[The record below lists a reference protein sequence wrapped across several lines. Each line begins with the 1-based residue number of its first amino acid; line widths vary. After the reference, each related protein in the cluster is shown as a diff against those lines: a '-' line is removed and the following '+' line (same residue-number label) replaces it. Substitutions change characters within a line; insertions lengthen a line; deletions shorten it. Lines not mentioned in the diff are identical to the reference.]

1 MSLNSRF
8 VMGVVSRVQDGVAKV
23 TGLSDVKNGELV
35 QFSRS
40 GLRGVVMALL
50 KNSVHVSILGN
61 ESLVRQ
67 GDFVERTFEVAS
79 VTVSYSLLGGV
90 VDALGTR
97 ADGQAAPTDGKRVP
111 VEARAPGVIARAPV
125 TEPLSTGILAL
136 DSMVP
141 VGRGQRQLIIGDR
154 QTGKT
159 TVAVDTILNQRDNL
173 DSPVFCVYVA
183 IGQKR
188 SSVVH
193 LVNRLKREG
202 AMFYTVVVAATAAE
216 SASLQYLAPYTG
228 TAIAEYFRAGGHA
241 ALIVYDDLTK
251 HANAYRQMSLLLRR
265 SPGREAYPSDV
276 FYVHARL
283 LERSGRLN
291 KVWGNGSLTALP
303 IVETLQGDVSAFIPT
318 NVISITDGQ
327 TFLDAD
333 LFNRD
338 VRPAINVGLSVSRVG
353 AAAQPQALKE
363 VSRALKLDLAQF
375 REVES
380 YKSMAGDLD
389 AATRDTLARG
399 VRLQELLKQNKH
411 SPMHLSTQVVLLY
424 AGTRGYCDA
433 VSLKCVGA
441 VKYFTLR
448 LAVRRR
454 FENFVAGTQVLAN
467 SEAFLKSY
475 LTFAFD
481 LFTFLGV

>member
-1 MSLNSRF
+1 
-8 VMGVVSRVQDGVAKV
+8 MGVVSRVQDGVAKV
-23 TGLSDVKNGELV
+23 NGLSDVKNGELV
-35 QFSRS
+35 QFTRS
-40 GLRGVVMALL
+40 GVRGVVMGLF
-50 KNSVHVSILGN
+50 KNSVQVSILGN
-61 ESLVRQ
+61 EALVRQ
-67 GDFVERTFEVAS
+67 GDFVERTHEVAS
-79 VTVSYSLLGGV
+79 VTVCYTLLGGV
-90 VDALGTR
+90 VDALGNR
-97 ADGQAAPTDGKRVP
+97 IDGGVNPTTTGKRVP

-159 TVAVDTILNQRDNL
+159 TVALDTILNQRDNL
-173 DSPVFCVYVA
+173 ETPVFCVYVA

-188 SSVVH
+188 SSVVQ
-193 LVNRLKREG
+193 LVNRLKKEG

-228 TAIAEYFRAGGHA
+228 TAIAEYFREGGFA
-241 ALIVYDDLTK
+241 SLIVYDDLTK

-291 KVWGNGSLTALP
+291 AVWGSGSLTALP

-327 TFLDAD
+327 TFLDAG

-338 VRPAINVGLSVSRVG
+338 IRPAINVGLSVSRVG
-353 AAAQPQALKE
+353 AAAQPRALKE

-389 AATRDTLARG
+389 ASTRDTLARG
-399 VRLQELLKQNKH
+399 ARLQELLKQNKH
-411 SPMHLSTQVVLLY
+411 SPMHISTQVVLLY
-424 AGTRGYCDA
+424 AGTNGYCDA
-433 VSLKCVGA
+433 VSLKCVEA

-448 LAVRRR
+448 LAFRRA
-454 FENFVAGTQVLAN
+454 FESFVLGNKALVD
-467 SEAFLKSY
+467 SEKFLKTY
-475 LTFAFD
+475 LVFAFD
-481 LFTFLGV
+481 MFTFLGL

>member
-50 KNSVHVSILGN
+50 KNTVHVSILGN
-61 ESLVRQ
+61 EALVRQ

-90 VDALGTR
+90 VDALGVR

-111 VEARAPGVIARAPV
+111 VEARAPGVIARCPV
-125 TEPLSTGILAL
+125 TEPMATGILAL

-228 TAIAEYFRAGGHA
+228 TAIAEYFRDGGHA

-424 AGTRGYCDA
+424 AGTKGYCDA

-454 FENFVAGTQVLAN
+454 FENFVAGTQVLSN

-475 LTFAFD
+475 LAFAFD
-481 LFTFLGV
+481 LFIFLGV

>member
-8 VMGVVSRVQDGVAKV
+8 IVGVVSRVQDGVAKV
-23 TGLSDVKNGELV
+23 NGLSDVKSGELV

-40 GLRGVVMALL
+40 GLRGVVMGLF
-50 KNSVHVSILGN
+50 KNSVNVSILGN
-61 ESLVRQ
+61 ESAVAQ
-67 GDFVERTFEVAS
+67 GDFVERTYEVAS

-90 VDALGTR
+90 VDALGNR
-97 ADGQAAPTDGKRVP
+97 IDGGVAPTDGRRVP
-111 VEARAPGVIARAPV
+111 VEARAPGVIARLSV
-125 TEPLSTGILAL
+125 TQPLATGILAL
-136 DSMVP
+136 DSIVP

-159 TVAVDTILNQRDNL
+159 TVAIDTILNQRNEET
-173 DSPVFCVYVA
+173 PVFCVYVA

-188 SSVVH
+188 SSVVQ
-193 LVNRLKREG
+193 LVNRLKKEG

-228 TAIAEYFRAGGHA
+228 TAIAEYFREGGHS
-241 ALIVYDDLTK
+241 ALIVYDDLSK

-291 KVWGNGSLTALP
+291 AVFGGGSLTALP

-327 TFLDAD
+327 TFLDAS

-353 AAAQPQALKE
+353 AAAQPQALRE

-424 AGTRGYCDA
+424 AGTKGFCDA
-433 VSLKCVGA
+433 VSVKCVES

-448 LAVRRR
+448 LASRRR
-454 FENFVAGTQVLAN
+454 FESFVEGTKSLNA
-467 SEAFLKSY
+467 SEKFLESY
-475 LTFAFD
+475 LNFAFD

>member
-50 KNSVHVSILGN
+50 KNSVNVSILGN

-90 VDALGTR
+90 VDALGVR

-454 FENFVAGTQVLAN
+454 FENFVAGTQVLSN